1 MTLRAILLG
10 FAGACCICGF
20 TYFNDRVMHQTF
32 FIGHYLPIG
41 VYGGLLLFL
50 MLLNPLLWRY
60 VSPLALRGKEVVV
73 VLTLM
78 LAACCVPGP
87 SLMRSFT
94 GTQILP
100 HHYNK
105 TEAGW
110 KTQGVLEMVPKQML
124 VDVTPENE
132 SDVLGG
138 FIQGLVR
145 KEGQKHISLGDI
157 PWYAWVK
164 TFAFWLP
171 LILALFVAMLGL
183 SLVVHRQWSSHEQ
196 LPYPIATF
204 VHALLPGEQSAWGV
218 MWHSRLFWTGTLV
231 VLAIHLN
238 NFACVSYPDKLIP
251 IRLVFDFMPLQKLF
265 PTFFGGFTHV
275 LLLRPQIFFV
285 AIAIAYFLASDV
297 SLSLAIGPFLYCAML
312 GVFGTYGVSMIG
324 GGYMQPK
331 PLTFLFFG
339 AFFGTF
345 LALLHMGRH
354 YYSMVFR
361 RALFLPASQQPEQAA
376 LWGARVFL
384 VGLVVFVLMLIG
396 LGVDWQI
403 AILYTGLM
411 VVIFLVQSRIL
422 AETGAFFM
430 RAYWWP
436 GVALAGLF
444 GIKALDPQT
453 VLILMLVTVVF
464 ALDPREALMPFMVN
478 SLKLLDLRKVPIGR
492 TSVLSGLV
500 VVVGLVVAIPVTL
513 YFQYDRGMDKT
524 DTRGIVGAPKVAFTE
539 TVRVKQRLIAQDNL
553 EATKEISG
561 WGRFANLQPNVPCMI
576 GFGAGLGLVTLFTFC
591 RLRFAR
597 WPLHPVLF
605 LLWHNYPGGVM
616 AVSFLIGW
624 LIKVTVT
631 KYGGAAGYQKL
642 KPLMF
647 GLVAG
652 EILGAVAPMVIGGL
666 KFFLTGDPPTT
677 FNIMPG

>member
-1 MTLRAILLG
+1 MTIRAVLLG
-10 FAGACCICGF
+10 FIGACCICGF

-41 VYGGLLLFL
+41 VYGSLLLFV
-50 MLLNPLLWRY
+50 MLLNPLLARY
-60 VSPLALRGKEVVV
+60 AAPLALKGKEIVV
-73 VLTLM
+73 VLALM

-87 SLMRSFT
+87 GLMRTFT

-105 TEAGW
+105 TDLGW
-110 KTQGVLEMVPKQML
+110 KTQQVIEMVPPQML
-124 VDVTPENE
+124 VDVTEENQ

-138 FIQGLVR
+138 FIKGLE
-145 KEGQKHISLGDI
+145 KKDDADHIGLLDI
-157 PWYAWVK
+157 PWYAWGR
-164 TFAFWLP
+164 TLACWLP
-171 LILALFVAMLGL
+171 MILALFMAMLGL
-183 SLVVHRQWSSHEQ
+183 SIVVHRQWSSHEQ

-204 VHALLPGEQSAWGV
+204 AHSLLPGEGSAWGGLFR
-218 MWHSRLFWTGTLV
+218 SRLFWIGTLV

-238 NFACVSYPDKLIP
+238 NFACVTYPDKLIP
-251 IRLVFDFMPLQKLF
+251 IKTTFDFMPLRELF

-275 LLLRPQIFFV
+275 LLLRPQIFFI
-285 AIAIAYFLASDV
+285 AIAIAYFLAADV
-297 SLSLAIGPFLYCAML
+297 SLSLALGPFLYCAML
-312 GVFGTYGVSMIG
+312 GVFGTYGVSLIG
-324 GGYMQPK
+324 GGYLQPK

-354 YYSMVFR
+354 YYSLVFR
-361 RALFLPASQQPEQAA
+361 RAVFLPAAQQPEQAS

-384 VGLVVFVLMLIG
+384 IGFALFVVMLIG
-396 LGVDWQI
+396 LGVEWQI
-403 AILYTGLM
+403 ALLYAGLM
-411 VVIFLVQSRIL
+411 VMIFLVQSRIL

-436 GVALAGLF
+436 CVALAGFF

-478 SLKLLDLRKVPIGR
+478 SLKLLDLRKVPVGR
-492 TSVLSGLV
+492 TSGLCALV

-524 DTRGIVGAPKVAFTE
+524 DTRGIVGAPRVAFQE
-539 TVRVKQRLIAQDNL
+539 TVRVKQRLEAQDSL
-553 EATKEISG
+553 EATKEIHG
-561 WGRFANLQPNVPCMI
+561 WGRFANLQPNVPCAI
-576 GFGAGLGLVTLFTFC
+576 GFGAGLGLVLLFTFC

-597 WPLHPVLF
+597 WPLHPVMF

-624 LIKVTVT
+624 LIKVAVT
-631 KYGGAAGYQKL
+631 KYGGAGGYQKL

-647 GLVAG
+647 GLIAG
-652 EILGAVAPMVIGGL
+652 EILGATVPMIIGGF
-666 KFFLTGDPPTT
+666 KFFLTGEPPTT